1 MISGGYTMNRNA
13 SARIEVTFSVFF
25 AMNRSRTGGKVE
37 RGDRGCDRRVGRP
50 HGDGGLA
57 DGARLK
63 SEYRVDGERL
73 RGPGRRRTQ
82 PFGLGAV
89 PAGSPHAAR
98 VRLESSCRGGGG
110 GGGGRGGHRCR
121 AASLVVSGVMV
132 MMVLLLLQML
142 LLLLLLMVMVPVLLL
157 VQFEQLRQCRVV
169 LLEQR
174 VLQHDHRSRETMP
187 FDRRYCYYDLRN
199 RNAERARDCLIRVRL
214 CVHWRGR
221 TTHINRTCCARS
233 TGPPRQRRPE

>member
-1 MISGGYTMNRNA
+1 MFVHFVPLNILRAALANAQRRVPTIILMTIKRLHKTNENA

-57 DGARLK
+57 DRARSQ

-110 GGGGRGGHRCR
+110 GRRCH
-121 AASLVVSGVMV
+121 AASLVVVSGMMMV
-132 MMVLLLLQML
+132 MMVLLLLLMLLLQVL
-142 LLLLLLMVMVPVLLL
+142 LLLLLLLLAMVPVLLL
-157 VQFEQLRQCRVV
+157 VQFEQLRQSRVV

-174 VLQHDHRSRETMP
+174 VLQHDHRSRETMS
-187 FDRRYCYYDLRN
+187 RR
-199 RNAERARDCLIRVRL
+199 CL
-214 CVHWRGR
+214 
-221 TTHINRTCCARS
+221 
-233 TGPPRQRRPE
+233 